1 MPLLRHALFF
11 TVFLFF
17 IAQDSREDLE
27 SSPRNT
33 RRRVFNTIDQ
43 RGEIMPDREYLA
55 LYRKYRPNDFD
66 DVRGRDAIVRTLKNQ
81 IISDRIGHSYLFC
94 GTRGTGKTT
103 IARIFARAVNC
114 ENQRDGN
121 PCGECPT
128 CRAIAAEANL
138 NVTELDAASNN
149 SVDDIR
155 NIVEQVEYSPTQ
167 GRFRVFIIDEVHMLS
182 NAAFNALLKTL
193 EEPPSYVIFILA
205 TTEPNKLPVT
215 ILSRCQRYDFG
226 RLSSEIIEGRLREVA
241 EMEDLQVEEKA
252 FRYIASAADGS
263 MRDGLSLLDQCNAF
277 NYGGGELTYERT
289 LEILGA
295 VDTRVFSQLYRGIH
309 EGKVRDALAVLDEIL
324 LQGRELMQ
332 FVTDFTWY
340 LRNLM
345 LLKASEE
352 TARSLDISADYLRM
366 MIEEARMSDM
376 EEIMRCISLFSAL
389 PDLIRYSPNR
399 RILTEMT
406 IIRACR
412 SAMDEGAEGGGI
424 LPLENIKNRIRE
436 MEQQLYHNE
445 TAIDALMKG
454 GAPAGGF
461 GGDFSD
467 SADFPGGTAAGY
479 GAGGTGGAGPSAHA
493 RQSSSGTAGDQGE
506 SGTGTSAGVRQEL
519 PPALPEEIKKL
530 AENWS
535 KYASETPPGS
545 RRLALSQARLSLGD
559 HGQLLIVFAKEY
571 GNPYIYQRKDD
582 DELSRARVDNDRRE
596 LQGFLQRKVGKALEI
611 EYRVLDRGRRITDNY
626 VDLLSLVDSGAITM
640 PIETEDE

>member
-1 MPLLRHALFF
+1 
-11 TVFLFF
+11 
-17 IAQDSREDLE
+17 
-27 SSPRNT
+27 
-33 RRRVFNTIDQ
+33 
-43 RGEIMPDREYLA
+43 MPDQEYLA
-55 LYRKYRPNDFD
+55 LYRKYRPYNFD

-81 IISDRIGHSYLFC
+81 IISGRIGHSYLFC

-114 ENQRDGN
+114 ENQQDGN

-128 CRAIAAEANL
+128 CRAIEAEANL

-155 NIVEQVEYSPTQ
+155 AIVDQVEYSPTQ

-205 TTEPNKLPVT
+205 TTEPNKLPIT

-226 RLSSEIIEGRLREVA
+226 RLGTEVIEGRLREVA
-241 EMEDLQVEEKA
+241 QMESLEVEDRA
-252 FRYIASAADGS
+252 FGYLASAADGS

-277 NYGGGELTYERT
+277 NYGGGALTYERT

-295 VDTRVFSQLYRGIH
+295 VDTRVFGDLYRHIHNGRTAEALGI
-309 EGKVRDALAVLDEIL
+309 LDEIL

-352 TARSLDISADYLRM
+352 TAKSLDISADNIRR

-376 EEIMRCISLFSAL
+376 EEIMRYIQVFSAL

-406 IIRACR
+406 IIRACHT
-412 SAMDEGAEGGGI
+412 AMDEGAQDGASAM
-424 LPLENIKNRIRE
+424 PLENVKNRIRDIE
-436 MEQQLYHNE
+436 MQLYNAE
-445 TAIDALMKG
+445 QTIDALTRG
-454 GAPAGGF
+454 GTAAGGF
-461 GGDFSD
+461 GGTG
-467 SADFPGGTAAGY
+467 AAAGY
-479 GAGGTGGAGPSAHA
+479 ANGNGYGNRAGGASPAAGGTLP
-493 RQSSSGTAGDQGE
+493 GTAGPG
-506 SGTGTSAGVRQEL
+506 GMPGAAAGTSAGASPAVAQEL
-519 PPALPEEIKKL
+519 PPALPDENREIV
-530 AENWS
+530 ANWS
-535 KYASETPPGS
+535 KYASGAPRGTK
-545 RRLALSQARLSLGD
+545 RIALTNARLSLGD
-559 HGQLLIVFAKEY
+559 QGQLLIVFDKEY
-571 GNPYIYQRKDD
+571 GNPYLYQRKDD
-582 DELSRARVDNDRRE
+582 DEVSRSRVDSDRRE
-596 LQGFLQRKVGKALEI
+596 LQNYLQRQVGRAVEI
-611 EYRVLDRGRRITDNY
+611 EYRVLDRGGRITDNY
-626 VDLLSLVDSGAITM
+626 VDLLSLVEPGAIQM
-640 PIETEDE
+640 PIETEDL

>member
-1 MPLLRHALFF
+1 
-11 TVFLFF
+11 
-17 IAQDSREDLE
+17 
-27 SSPRNT
+27 
-33 RRRVFNTIDQ
+33 
-43 RGEIMPDREYLA
+43 MPDQEYLA

-81 IISDRIGHSYLFC
+81 IISGRIGHSYLFC

-155 NIVEQVEYSPTQ
+155 AIVDQVEYSPTQ
-167 GRFRVFIIDEVHMLS
+167 GRYRVFIIDEVHMLS
-182 NAAFNALLKTL
+182 NSAFNALLKTL
-193 EEPPSYVIFILA
+193 EEPPSYAIFILA
-205 TTEPNKLPVT
+205 TTEPNRLPVT

-226 RLSSEIIEGRLREVA
+226 RLSTDVIEGRLREVA
-241 EMEDLQVEEKA
+241 ETENLEVEDKA
-252 FRYIASAADGS
+252 LRYIAGAADGS

-277 NYGGGELTYERT
+277 NYGGGGLTYERT

-295 VDTRVFSQLYRGIH
+295 VDMRVFGELYRHIH
-309 EGKVRDALAVLDEIL
+309 NNRVAEALAVLDQIL

-352 TARSLDISADYLRM
+352 TAGSLDISADNLRL

-376 EEIMRCISLFSAL
+376 EEIMRCIHVFSAL

-412 SAMDEGAEGGGI
+412 AAMDDGAGGGEM
-424 LPLENIKNRIRE
+424 LPLEKIKTRIRE
-436 MEQQLYHNE
+436 MEMQVYNNSS
-445 TAIDALMKG
+445 AIDSLTRGQVPSGMAAG
-454 GAPAGGF
+454 GSFAGPAG
-461 GGDFSD
+461 
-467 SADFPGGTAAGY
+467 
-479 GAGGTGGAGPSAHA
+479 
-493 RQSSSGTAGDQGE
+493 
-506 SGTGTSAGVRQEL
+506 
-519 PPALPEEIKKL
+519 
-530 AENWS
+530 
-535 KYASETPPGS
+535 
-545 RRLALSQARLSLGD
+545 
-559 HGQLLIVFAKEY
+559 
-571 GNPYIYQRKDD
+571 
-582 DELSRARVDNDRRE
+582 
-596 LQGFLQRKVGKALEI
+596 
-611 EYRVLDRGRRITDNY
+611 
-626 VDLLSLVDSGAITM
+626 
-640 PIETEDE
+640 

>member
-1 MPLLRHALFF
+1 
-11 TVFLFF
+11 
-17 IAQDSREDLE
+17 
-27 SSPRNT
+27 
-33 RRRVFNTIDQ
+33 
-43 RGEIMPDREYLA
+43 MPDQEYLA
-55 LYRKYRPNDFD
+55 LYRKYRPHNFD

-81 IISDRIGHSYLFC
+81 IISGRIGHSYLFC

-114 ENQRDGN
+114 ENQQDGN

-128 CRAIAAEANL
+128 CRAIEAEANL

-155 NIVEQVEYSPTQ
+155 AIVDQVEYSPTQ

-205 TTEPNKLPVT
+205 TTEPNKLPIT

-226 RLSSEIIEGRLREVA
+226 RLGTEVIEGRLREVA
-241 EMEDLQVEEKA
+241 QMESLEVEDRA
-252 FRYIASAADGS
+252 FGYLASAADGS

-277 NYGGGELTYERT
+277 NYGGGALTYERT

-295 VDTRVFSQLYRGIH
+295 VDTRVFGDLYRHIHNGRTAEALGI
-309 EGKVRDALAVLDEIL
+309 LDEIL

-352 TARSLDISADYLRM
+352 TAKSLDISADNLRR

-376 EEIMRCISLFSAL
+376 EEIMRYIQVFSAL

-406 IIRACR
+406 IIRACHT
-412 SAMDEGAEGGGI
+412 AMDEGAQDGASAM
-424 LPLENIKNRIRE
+424 PLENVKNRIRDIE
-436 MEQQLYHNE
+436 MQLYNAE
-445 TAIDALMKG
+445 QTIDALTRG
-454 GAPAGGF
+454 GTAAGGF
-461 GGDFSD
+461 GGTG
-467 SADFPGGTAAGY
+467 AAAGY
-479 GAGGTGGAGPSAHA
+479 ANGNGYGNRAGGASPAA
-493 RQSSSGTAGDQGE
+493 RGTLPGTAGPG
-506 SGTGTSAGVRQEL
+506 GMPGAAAGTSAGASPAVAQEL
-519 PPALPEEIKKL
+519 PPALPDEIREIV
-530 AENWS
+530 ANWS
-535 KYASETPPGS
+535 KYASEAPRGTK
-545 RRLALSQARLSLGD
+545 RIALTNARLSLGD
-559 HGQLLIVFAKEY
+559 QGQLLIVFDKEY
-571 GNPYIYQRKDD
+571 GNPYLYQRKDD
-582 DELSRARVDNDRRE
+582 DEVSRSRVDSDRRE
-596 LQGFLQRKVGKALEI
+596 LQNYLQRQVGKAVEI
-611 EYRVLDRGRRITDNY
+611 EYRVLDRGGRITDNY
-626 VDLLSLVDSGAITM
+626 VDLLSLVEPGAIQM
-640 PIETEDE
+640 PIETEDL

>member
-1 MPLLRHALFF
+1 MDPVHEKEAG
-11 TVFLFF
+11 
-17 IAQDSREDLE
+17 
-27 SSPRNT
+27 N
-33 RRRVFNTIDQ
+33 
-43 RGEIMPDREYLA
+43 MPDQNYIA
-55 LYRKYRPNDFD
+55 LYRKYRPRDFD

-81 IISDRIGHSYLFC
+81 IVSGRIGHSYLFC

-114 ENQRDGN
+114 ENQHDGN

-155 NIVEQVEYSPTQ
+155 AIVDQVEYSPTQ

-226 RLSSEIIEGRLREVA
+226 RLSTDVIEGRLREVA
-241 EMEDLQVEEKA
+241 QMESLDVEEKA
-252 FRYIASAADGS
+252 FRYIAGAADGS

-277 NYGGGELTYERT
+277 NLGGGTLTYERT

-295 VDTRVFSQLYRGIH
+295 VDTTVFGDLYLGIH
-309 EGKVRDALAVLDEIL
+309 DGKVTDALKVLDDIL

-352 TARSLDISADYLRM
+352 TARSLDISADNLRM
-366 MIEEARMSDM
+366 MIDQARMSDM
-376 EEIMRCISLFSAL
+376 EEIMRCIRVFSAL

-412 SAMDEGAEGGGI
+412 SAMDDGAEEGGT
-424 LPLENIKNRIRE
+424 LLLDKIKNRVRE
-436 MEQQLYHNE
+436 METQIYNNE
-445 TAIDALMKG
+445 MAIEAIAG
-454 GAPAGGF
+454 GAASTGF
-461 GGDFSD
+461 GGAGFSGA
-467 SADFPGGTAAGY
+467 SSGKMPGASRGLS
-479 GAGGTGGAGPSAHA
+479 GAGN
-493 RQSSSGTAGDQGE
+493 AGDE
-506 SGTGTSAGVRQEL
+506 KGTSAGSAGEPAVAQEL
-519 PPALPEEIKKL
+519 PPALPEEIR
-530 AENWS
+530 EIVSNWS
-535 KYASETPPGS
+535 QYASEAPHGS
-545 RRLALSQARLSLGD
+545 RRLALRNARLSLGD
-559 HGQLLIVFAKEY
+559 HGQLLIIFEKEY
-571 GNPYIYQRKDD
+571 GNPYIYQRRDDNGESSRRVDD
-582 DELSRARVDNDRRE
+582 DRRQLQQY
-596 LQGFLQRKVGKALEI
+596 LQGKVGKAIEI
-611 EYRVLDRGRRITDNY
+611 EYRVLDRGGRITDNY
-626 VDLLSLVDSGAITM
+626 VDLLSLVEPGAIRM
-640 PIETEDE
+640 SVETEDM

>member
-1 MPLLRHALFF
+1 
-11 TVFLFF
+11 
-17 IAQDSREDLE
+17 
-27 SSPRNT
+27 
-33 RRRVFNTIDQ
+33 
-43 RGEIMPDREYLA
+43 MPDEKYLA

-81 IISDRIGHSYLFC
+81 IISGRIGHSYLFC

-103 IARIFARAVNC
+103 IARIFARAANC
-114 ENQRDGN
+114 ENQHDGN

-128 CRAIAAEANL
+128 CRAIQAEANL

-155 NIVEQVEYSPTQ
+155 SIVDQVEYSPTQ

-226 RLSSEIIEGRLREVA
+226 RLATDVIEGRLREVA
-241 EMEDLQVEEKA
+241 QMEGLEVEDKA
-252 FRYIASAADGS
+252 FRYIAGAADGS

-277 NYGGGELTYERT
+277 NYGGGTLTYERT

-295 VDTRVFSQLYRGIH
+295 VDTGVFGDLYRNIH
-309 EGKVRDALAVLDEIL
+309 NGKVADALKVLDEIL

-345 LLKASEE
+345 LLEASEE
-352 TARSLDISADYLRM
+352 TAKSLDISADNLCL
-366 MIEEARMSDM
+366 MIDQARMSDM
-376 EEIMRCISLFSAL
+376 EEIKVFSAL

-412 SAMDEGAEGGGI
+412 SAMDDGAEGGES
-424 LPLENIKNRIRE
+424 LLLDKIKNRVRE
-436 MEQQLYHNE
+436 METRLYNNE
-445 TAIDALMKG
+445 MTIEEL
-454 GAPAGGF
+454 
-461 GGDFSD
+461 
-467 SADFPGGTAAGY
+467 AA
-479 GAGGTGGAGPSAHA
+479 GGAGPT
-493 RQSSSGTAGDQGE
+493 R
-506 SGTGTSAGVRQEL
+506 SAGAGGGFGVGAYGLPGGAHNSPGGAAGSSAASAGSGSKQPAVAQEL
-519 PPALPEEIKKL
+519 PPALPDEIQKIV
-530 AENWS
+530 ANWS
-535 KYASETPPGS
+535 RYASEAPQGS
-545 RRLALSQARLSLGD
+545 RRLALRNARLSLGD
-559 HGQLLIVFAKEY
+559 HGQLLIIFEKEY
-571 GNPYIYQRKDD
+571 GNPYLYQRKDNNG
-582 DELSRARVDNDRRE
+582 ESTARVDNDRRE
-596 LQGFLQRKVGKALEI
+596 LQQFLQGKVGKAIEI
-611 EYRVLDRGRRITDNY
+611 EYRVLDRGGRITDNY
-626 VDLLSLVDSGAITM
+626 VDLLSLVEPGAIQM
-640 PIETEDE
+640 SVETDDT

>member
-1 MPLLRHALFF
+1 MMH
-11 TVFLFF
+11 
-17 IAQDSREDLE
+17 SGE
-27 SSPRNT
+27 S
-33 RRRVFNTIDQ
+33 F
-43 RGEIMPDREYLA
+43 MPDQEYLA
-55 LYRKYRPNDFD
+55 LYRKYRPHNFD

-81 IISDRIGHSYLFC
+81 IISGRIGHSYLFC

-114 ENQRDGN
+114 ENQQDGN

-128 CRAIAAEANL
+128 CRAIEAEANL

-155 NIVEQVEYSPTQ
+155 AIVDQVEYSPTQ

-205 TTEPNKLPVT
+205 TTEPNKLPIT

-226 RLSSEIIEGRLREVA
+226 RLGTEVIEGRLREVA
-241 EMEDLQVEEKA
+241 QMESLEVEDRA
-252 FRYIASAADGS
+252 FGYLASAADGS

-277 NYGGGELTYERT
+277 NYGGGALTYERT

-295 VDTRVFSQLYRGIH
+295 VDTRVFGDLYRHIHNGRTAEALGI
-309 EGKVRDALAVLDEIL
+309 LDEIL

-352 TARSLDISADYLRM
+352 TAKSLDISADNLRR

-376 EEIMRCISLFSAL
+376 EEIMRYIQVFSAL

-406 IIRACR
+406 IIRACHT
-412 SAMDEGAEGGGI
+412 AMDEGAQDGASAM
-424 LPLENIKNRIRE
+424 PLENVKNRIRDIE
-436 MEQQLYHNE
+436 MQLYNAE
-445 TAIDALMKG
+445 QTIDALTRG
-454 GAPAGGF
+454 GTAAGGF
-461 GGDFSD
+461 GGTG
-467 SADFPGGTAAGY
+467 AAAGY
-479 GAGGTGGAGPSAHA
+479 ANGNGYGNRAGGASPAAGGTLP
-493 RQSSSGTAGDQGE
+493 GTAGPG
-506 SGTGTSAGVRQEL
+506 GMPGAAAGTSAGASPAVAQEL
-519 PPALPEEIKKL
+519 PPALPDEIREIV
-530 AENWS
+530 ANWS
-535 KYASETPPGS
+535 KYASEAPRGTK
-545 RRLALSQARLSLGD
+545 RIALTNARLSLGD
-559 HGQLLIVFAKEY
+559 QGQLLIVFDKEY
-571 GNPYIYQRKDD
+571 GNPYLYQRKDD
-582 DELSRARVDNDRRE
+582 DEVSRSRVDSDRRE
-596 LQGFLQRKVGKALEI
+596 LQNYLQRQVGKAVEI
-611 EYRVLDRGRRITDNY
+611 EYRVLDRGGRITDNY
-626 VDLLSLVDSGAITM
+626 VDLLSLVEPGAIQM
-640 PIETEDE
+640 PIETEDL

>member
-1 MPLLRHALFF
+1 
-11 TVFLFF
+11 
-17 IAQDSREDLE
+17 
-27 SSPRNT
+27 
-33 RRRVFNTIDQ
+33 
-43 RGEIMPDREYLA
+43 MPDEKYLA

-81 IISDRIGHSYLFC
+81 IISGRIGHSYLFC

-103 IARIFARAVNC
+103 IARIFARAANC
-114 ENQRDGN
+114 ENQHDGN

-128 CRAIAAEANL
+128 CRAIQAEANL

-155 NIVEQVEYSPTQ
+155 AIVDQVEYSPTQ

-226 RLSSEIIEGRLREVA
+226 RLSTDVIEGRLREVA
-241 EMEDLQVEEKA
+241 QMEGLEVEEKA
-252 FRYIASAADGS
+252 FRYIAGAADGS

-277 NYGGGELTYERT
+277 NYGGGALTYERT

-295 VDTRVFSQLYRGIH
+295 VDTSVFGDLYRSIRD
-309 EGKVRDALAVLDEIL
+309 GKVADALKVLDEIL

-352 TARSLDISADYLRM
+352 TARSLDVSMDNLRL
-366 MIEEARMSDM
+366 MIDQARMSDM
-376 EEIMRCISLFSAL
+376 EEIMRYIKVFSAL

-412 SAMDEGAEGGGI
+412 SAMDDGAGDGE
-424 LPLENIKNRIRE
+424 PLLLDKIKNRIRE
-436 MEQQLYHNE
+436 METQLYNNE
-445 TAIDALMKG
+445 MTIEAVAG
-454 GAPAGGF
+454 GA
-461 GGDFSD
+461 
-467 SADFPGGTAAGY
+467 
-479 GAGGTGGAGPSAHA
+479 GAGGAFFSGSGTGAGVSGPGGIAA
-493 RQSSSGTAGDQGE
+493 AAAQGRGNPGLAGGGRGSSSGI
-506 SGTGTSAGVRQEL
+506 SAGGGAAAPAVAQEL
-519 PPALPEEIKKL
+519 PPALPDEIRDIV
-530 AENWS
+530 ANWS
-535 KYASETPPGS
+535 QYASEAPRGS
-545 RRLALSQARLSLGD
+545 RRLALKNARLSLGD
-559 HGQLLIVFAKEY
+559 HGQLLIIFEKEY
-571 GNPYIYQRKDD
+571 GNPYMYQLKDD
-582 DELSRARVDNDRRE
+582 NGESTHRVDNDRRE
-596 LQGFLQRKVGKALEI
+596 LQQYLQGKVGKAIEI
-611 EYRVLDRGRRITDNY
+611 EYRVLDRGGRITDNY
-626 VDLLSLVDSGAITM
+626 VDLLSLVEPGAIQM
-640 PIETEDE
+640 AVETEDL

>member
-1 MPLLRHALFF
+1 MMH
-11 TVFLFF
+11 
-17 IAQDSREDLE
+17 SGE
-27 SSPRNT
+27 S
-33 RRRVFNTIDQ
+33 F
-43 RGEIMPDREYLA
+43 MPDQEYLA
-55 LYRKYRPNDFD
+55 LYRKYRPHNFD

-81 IISDRIGHSYLFC
+81 IISGRIGHSYLFC

-114 ENQRDGN
+114 ENQQGGN

-128 CRAIAAEANL
+128 CRAIEAEANL

-155 NIVEQVEYSPTQ
+155 AIVDQVEYSPTQ

-205 TTEPNKLPVT
+205 TTEPNKLPIT

-226 RLSSEIIEGRLREVA
+226 RLGTEVIEGRLREVA
-241 EMEDLQVEEKA
+241 QMESLEVEDRA
-252 FRYIASAADGS
+252 FGYLASAADGS

-277 NYGGGELTYERT
+277 NYGGGALTYERT

-295 VDTRVFSQLYRGIH
+295 VDTRVFGDLYRHIHNGRTAEALGI
-309 EGKVRDALAVLDEIL
+309 LDEIL

-352 TARSLDISADYLRM
+352 TAKSLDISADNLRR

-376 EEIMRCISLFSAL
+376 EEIMRYIQVFSAL

-406 IIRACR
+406 IIRACHT
-412 SAMDEGAEGGGI
+412 AMDEGAQDGASAM
-424 LPLENIKNRIRE
+424 PLENVKNRIRDIE
-436 MEQQLYHNE
+436 MQLYNAE
-445 TAIDALMKG
+445 QTIDALTRG
-454 GAPAGGF
+454 GTAAGGF
-461 GGDFSD
+461 GGTG
-467 SADFPGGTAAGY
+467 AAAGY
-479 GAGGTGGAGPSAHA
+479 ANGNGYGNRAGGASPAAGGTLP
-493 RQSSSGTAGDQGE
+493 GTAGPG
-506 SGTGTSAGVRQEL
+506 GMPGAAAGTSAGASPAVAQEL
-519 PPALPEEIKKL
+519 PPALPDEIREIV
-530 AENWS
+530 ANWS
-535 KYASETPPGS
+535 KYASEAPRGTK
-545 RRLALSQARLSLGD
+545 RIALTNARLSLGD
-559 HGQLLIVFAKEY
+559 QGQLLIVFDKEY
-571 GNPYIYQRKDD
+571 GNPYLYQRKDD
-582 DELSRARVDNDRRE
+582 DEVSRSRVDSDRRE
-596 LQGFLQRKVGKALEI
+596 LQNYLQRQVGKAVEI
-611 EYRVLDRGRRITDNY
+611 EYRVLDRGGRITDNY
-626 VDLLSLVDSGAITM
+626 VDLLSLVEPGAIQM
-640 PIETEDE
+640 PIETEDL

>member
-1 MPLLRHALFF
+1 
-11 TVFLFF
+11 
-17 IAQDSREDLE
+17 
-27 SSPRNT
+27 
-33 RRRVFNTIDQ
+33 
-43 RGEIMPDREYLA
+43 MPDQEYLA

-81 IISDRIGHSYLFC
+81 IISGRIGHSYLFC

-114 ENQRDGN
+114 ENQKDGN
-121 PCGECPT
+121 PCGECAT

-138 NVTELDAASNN
+138 NVMELDAASNN

-155 NIVEQVEYSPTQ
+155 SIVDQVEYSPTQ

-205 TTEPNKLPVT
+205 TTEPNKLPIT

-226 RLSSEIIEGRLREVA
+226 RLSSEIIEDRLREVA
-241 EMEDLQVEEKA
+241 QMESLQVEDKV

-295 VDTRVFSQLYRGIH
+295 VDTRVFGELYRGIH
-309 EGKVRDALAVLDEIL
+309 KGKAADALAVLDEIL
-324 LQGRELMQ
+324 MQGRELMQ

-345 LLKASEE
+345 LLKASED
-352 TARSLDISADYLRM
+352 TARTLDISADNIRL
-366 MIEEARMSDM
+366 MIEEARMSEM
-376 EEIMRCISLFSAL
+376 EEIMRCISLFSSL

-412 SAMDEGAEGGGI
+412 AAMDDGAEGGGI
-424 LPLENIKNRIRE
+424 LPLEKIKTRIRE
-436 MEQQLYHNE
+436 MEMQLYNNE

-454 GAPAGGF
+454 GAVGGF
-461 GGDFSD
+461 GDGGFSD
-467 SADFPGGTAAGY
+467 SAGAASGFSGGGSGASGFSGPTGSGAGIYGAPGNA
-479 GAGGTGGAGPSAHA
+479 GAGGNGRPMTAAASGRGDRNSAGAGNAPGAGA
-493 RQSSSGTAGDQGE
+493 LGT
-506 SGTGTSAGVRQEL
+506 RQEL

-559 HGQLLIVFAKEY
+559 HGQLLIVFEKEY

-582 DELSRARVDNDRRE
+582 DEVSRARVDNDRRE

-611 EYRVLDRGRRITDNY
+611 EYRVLDRGSRITDNY

>member
-1 MPLLRHALFF
+1 
-11 TVFLFF
+11 
-17 IAQDSREDLE
+17 
-27 SSPRNT
+27 
-33 RRRVFNTIDQ
+33 
-43 RGEIMPDREYLA
+43 MPDEKYLA

-81 IISDRIGHSYLFC
+81 IISGRIGHSYLFC

-103 IARIFARAVNC
+103 IARIFARAANC

-128 CRAIAAEANL
+128 CRAIQAEANL

-155 NIVEQVEYSPTQ
+155 SIVDQVEYSPTQ

-226 RLSSEIIEGRLREVA
+226 RLSTDVIEGRLREVA
-241 EMEDLQVEEKA
+241 QMEGLEVEDKA
-252 FRYIASAADGS
+252 FRYIAGAADGS

-277 NYGGGELTYERT
+277 NYGGGALTYERT

-295 VDTRVFSQLYRGIH
+295 VDTRVFGELYLGIH
-309 EGKVRDALAVLDEIL
+309 DGKVADALKVLDEIL

-352 TARSLDISADYLRM
+352 TARSLDISADNLSL
-366 MIEEARMSDM
+366 MIDQARMSDM
-376 EEIMRCISLFSAL
+376 EEIMRYIKVFSAL

-412 SAMDEGAEGGGI
+412 SAMDEGAEDGEA
-424 LPLENIKNRIRE
+424 LLLDKIKNRVRE
-436 MEQQLYHNE
+436 METRIYNNE
-445 TAIDALMKG
+445 MTIETLAAG
-454 GAPAGGF
+454 GAVSAGAAGAGGGF
-461 GGDFSD
+461 GAGAAGLS
-467 SADFPGGTAAGY
+467 GGTQNNAAGV
-479 GAGGTGGAGPSAHA
+479 SA
-493 RQSSSGTAGDQGE
+493 SSVGSGSKQPAV
-506 SGTGTSAGVRQEL
+506 AQEL
-519 PPALPEEIKKL
+519 PPALPDEIREI
-530 AENWS
+530 AANWS
-535 KYASETPPGS
+535 QYASEAPRGS
-545 RRLALSQARLSLGD
+545 RRLALRNARLSLGD
-559 HGQLLIVFAKEY
+559 KGQLLIIFEKEY
-571 GNPYIYQRKDD
+571 GNPYMYQRKDD
-582 DELSRARVDNDRRE
+582 NGESTARVNNDRRE
-596 LQGFLQRKVGKALEI
+596 LQQFLQGKVGKAVEI
-611 EYRVLDRGRRITDNY
+611 EYRVLDRGGRITDNY
-626 VDLLSLVDSGAITM
+626 VDLLSLVEPGAIQM
-640 PIETEDE
+640 SVDMEDM

>member
-1 MPLLRHALFF
+1 
-11 TVFLFF
+11 
-17 IAQDSREDLE
+17 
-27 SSPRNT
+27 
-33 RRRVFNTIDQ
+33 
-43 RGEIMPDREYLA
+43 MPDEKYLA

-81 IISDRIGHSYLFC
+81 IISGRIGHSYLFC

-103 IARIFARAVNC
+103 IARIFARAANC
-114 ENQRDGN
+114 ENQHDGN

-128 CRAIAAEANL
+128 CRAIQAEANL

-155 NIVEQVEYSPTQ
+155 SIVDQVEYSPTQ

-226 RLSSEIIEGRLREVA
+226 RLSTDVIEGRLREVA
-241 EMEDLQVEEKA
+241 QMEGLEVEDKA
-252 FRYIASAADGS
+252 FRYIAGAADGS

-277 NYGGGELTYERT
+277 NYGGGTLTYERT

-295 VDTRVFSQLYRGIH
+295 VDTRVFGDLYLSIH
-309 EGKVRDALAVLDEIL
+309 DGKVADALKVLDEIL

-352 TARSLDISADYLRM
+352 TARSLDISADNLRL
-366 MIEEARMSDM
+366 MIDQARMSDM
-376 EEIMRCISLFSAL
+376 EEIMRYIKVFSAL

-412 SAMDEGAEGGGI
+412 SAMDDGAGDGE
-424 LPLENIKNRIRE
+424 PLLLDKIKNRIRE
-436 MEQQLYHNE
+436 METQLYNNE
-445 TAIDALMKG
+445 MTIEAVAG
-454 GAPAGGF
+454 GAGAGGAFFSGSGAGGGF
-461 GGDFSD
+461 G
-467 SADFPGGTAAGY
+467 PGGIAAAAAQGR
-479 GAGGTGGAGPSAHA
+479 GNPGLAGGGRG
-493 RQSSSGTAGDQGE
+493 SSSGI
-506 SGTGTSAGVRQEL
+506 SAGGVAAAPAVAQEL
-519 PPALPEEIKKL
+519 PPALPDEIRDIV
-530 AENWS
+530 ANWS
-535 KYASETPPGS
+535 QYASEAPRGS
-545 RRLALSQARLSLGD
+545 RRLALKNARLSLGD
-559 HGQLLIVFAKEY
+559 HGQLLIIFEKEY
-571 GNPYIYQRKDD
+571 GNPYMYQRKDD
-582 DELSRARVDNDRRE
+582 NGESTARVDNDRRE
-596 LQGFLQRKVGKALEI
+596 LQQFLQGKVGKAIEI
-611 EYRVLDRGRRITDNY
+611 EYRVLDRGGRITDNY
-626 VDLLSLVDSGAITM
+626 VDLLSLVEPGAIQM
-640 PIETEDE
+640 SVETDDT

>member
-1 MPLLRHALFF
+1 
-11 TVFLFF
+11 
-17 IAQDSREDLE
+17 
-27 SSPRNT
+27 
-33 RRRVFNTIDQ
+33 
-43 RGEIMPDREYLA
+43 MPDREYLA

-454 GAPAGGF
+454 GASAGGF
-461 GGDFSD
+461 GGDFSG

-479 GAGGTGGAGPSAHA
+479 GAGDTGGAGPSVQTS
-493 RQSSSGTAGDQGE
+493 QSSSGTTGNQGE
-506 SGTGTSAGVRQEL
+506 SGAGSSAGVRQEL

-582 DELSRARVDNDRRE
+582 DELSKARVDNDRRE

-640 PIETEDE
+640 PIETEEE